1 MAGRG
6 QLTDSA
12 KAKMEAFL
20 GRTANPDRIGGC
32 NPYIHFVMMNEQRI
46 DPKKINGEERQ
57 ILFELRA
64 AGHVEGGASGLAM
77 TREFWDFLCD
87 ILFDT
92 YVAHESING

>member
-20 GRTANPDRIGGC
+20 GRTATQTELRLY
-32 NPYIHFVMMNEQRI
+32 PYIQFVMMNEQRI

-57 ILFELRA
+57 ILSELRA
-64 AGHVEGGASGLAM
+64 AGHIEGGASGLAM
-77 TREFWDFLCD
+77 TREFWDFLGD

-92 YVAHESING
+92 YVAHESAI